1 MPAQDYYQTLGV
13 DKSAT
18 PDQIKK
24 AYRKLAM
31 KWHPDRNPDD
41 KANAESKFKEI
52 GEAYSVLSD
61 EDKRKKY
68 DQFGHDGPPSG
79 GSTGFTNHGAS
90 DQGGQF
96 TFGSAENLFQHFM
109 FNFGDGHGMGHGQ
122 PRGQNGHGAQFG
134 MGGVSGM
141 NGMRFKGDTVQCQV
155 GVTLEELYFGRTKT
169 MRITR
174 KRVDA
179 KTGSLRSE
187 SKTLR
192 FEIKKGWKSGTTI
205 TFEGEGDEA
214 PNMRPGDVQFVITQ
228 RKHDQFERDGHD
240 LIKTVRITLKQA
252 LMGVC
257 VNVPTLDGRT
267 LKIPVTEKT
276 IYPGFRHKVCGEGM
290 PVKNTEGKGDLVIK
304 FEVQF
309 PDRLSDEQKETI
321 SRCL

>member
-13 DKSAT
+13 DKLAT

-61 EDKRKKY
+61 ENKRKKY
-68 DQFGHDGPPSG
+68 DQFGHDGPPSA
-79 GSTGFTNHGAS
+79 GFSDRNYSAS
-90 DQGGQF
+90 NQGNQF

-109 FNFGDGHGMGHGQ
+109 FNFGDGHNGS
-122 PRGQNGHGAQFG
+122 RSQNGQFG
-134 MGGVSGM
+134 MNGM
-141 NGMRFKGDTVQCQV
+141 NGMRYKGDTVRCEV
-155 GVTLEELYFGRTKT
+155 SVTLEELYFGRTKT

-174 KRVDA
+174 KRIDPKTRSLKSEA
-179 KTGSLRSE
+179 KTL
-187 SKTLR
+187 T

-205 TFEGEGDEA
+205 TFENEGDEA
-214 PNMRPGDVQFVITQ
+214 PNMRPGDVQFVITE
-228 RKHDQFERDGHD
+228 RKHDQFVRDGHN
-240 LIKTVRITLKQA
+240 LVKTVQITLKQA

-257 VNVPTLDGRT
+257 VNVSTLDGRT

-276 IYPGFRHKVCGEGM
+276 IYPGFTHRVAGEGM
-290 PVKNTEGKGDLVIK
+290 PIKNTEKRGDLMIQ
-304 FEVQF
+304 FEVKF
-309 PDRLSDEQKETI
+309 PERLSDEQKETI

>member
-13 DKSAT
+13 DKTAT

-68 DQFGHDGPPSG
+68 DQFGHDGPPS
-79 GSTGFTNHGAS
+79 TGFSNQNHSAS
-90 DQGGQF
+90 NQGNQF

-109 FNFGDGHGMGHGQ
+109 FNFGDSHNG
-122 PRGQNGHGAQFG
+122 RRSQNGNF
-134 MGGVSGM
+134 GM
-141 NGMRFKGDTVQCQV
+141 NGMRYKGDTVRCEV
-155 GVTLEELYFGRTKT
+155 NVALEELYFGRTKT

-174 KRVDA
+174 KRIDP
-179 KTGSLRSE
+179 KTRSLRSE
-187 SKTLR
+187 AKTLS

-205 TFEGEGDEA
+205 TFENEGDEA
-214 PNMRPGDVQFVITQ
+214 PNMRPGDVQFVISE
-228 RKHDQFERDGHD
+228 RKHDQFLRDGHD
-240 LIKTVRITLKQA
+240 LVKTVQITLKQA

-257 VNVPTLDGRT
+257 VNVTTLDGRT

-276 IYPGFRHKVCGEGM
+276 IYPGFTHRVAGEGM
-290 PVKNTEGKGDLVIK
+290 PVKNTENRGDLMIQ
-304 FEVQF
+304 FEVKF
-309 PDRLSDEQKETI
+309 PERLSDEQKETI